1 MNAIRHKEQ
10 GTRRKAIA
18 RSAGSSFILH
28 PSSLALCLA
37 LLAPGMAL
45 AQVGNDPTRPPA
57 GFGVGAAD
65 MDMPDAGGGMT
76 LQSVMISPTS
86 RTAIISG
93 VTVKLGQKY
102 GDAVLVKV
110 AESEVVLRSGATSQV
125 LKLYP
130 GVEKRDTAP
139 AAAKTAP
146 RRSKARGKAVPAAD
160 GAASPG

>member
-1 MNAIRHKEQ
+1 M
-10 GTRRKAIA
+10 TDPRRKAECGKRKGAALSA
-18 RSAGSSFILH
+18 RSSFV
-28 PSSLALCLA
+28 LCVV
-37 LLAPGMAL
+37 LLAPAIAL
-45 AQVGNDPTRPPA
+45 AQAGADPTRPPA

>member
-1 MNAIRHKEQ
+1 MNPSRVTSHES
-10 GTRRKAIA
+10 RAIA
-18 RSAGSSFILH
+18 
-28 PSSLALCLA
+28 LALMLFSA
-37 LLAPGMAL
+37 SAV

-57 GFGVGAAD
+57 GFGVGAAN

-110 AESEVVLRSGATSQV
+110 AESEVVLRSGATIQV

-130 GVEKRDTAP
+130 GVEKRDAAP

-160 GAASPG
+160 GVASPG

>member
-1 MNAIRHKEQ
+1 MNPSRATSHESR
-10 GTRRKAIA
+10 AIA
-18 RSAGSSFILH
+18 
-28 PSSLALCLA
+28 LALMLFSA
-37 LLAPGMAL
+37 SAV
-45 AQVGNDPTRPPA
+45 AQVGNDPTRPPT
-57 GFGVGAAD
+57 GFGSGAAEAD
-65 MDMPDAGGGMT
+65 IVDTGGGMT

-93 VTVKLGQKY
+93 VTVKLGDKY

-110 AESEVVLRSGATSQV
+110 AESEVVLKSGATSQV

-139 AAAKTAP
+139 PAAKSAP